1 MKVPFQ
7 RRCRPGPVP
16 GAEKNLARGLGKG
29 GGFTL
34 MEIMIVVGIMGILL
48 TMGVPIVYR
57 AWNKAPMTKAISEVV
72 EACSSAR
79 AQAIMQGRQVDLVF
93 SPRERPPRFA
103 VSGST
108 APAQTAQQSGVVSA
122 VAPTVSLASTGNS
135 GQLPDSIAI
144 EMLDIN
150 KLRHDFMNDESARVR
165 FFPNG
170 TCDELTLILV
180 SDRGERRELLLEVTT
195 GLATVESNPLKF
207 R

>member
-1 MKVPFQ
+1 MSPTSTELLRPYAVGQVSRPS
-7 RRCRPGPVP
+7 RRDR
-16 GAEKNLARGLGKG
+16 
-29 GGFTL
+29 GFTL
-34 MEIMIVVGIMGILL
+34 IEIMIVVGIMGIIL

-72 EACSSAR
+72 EACSNAR

-93 SPRERPPRFA
+93 YPQDGRFSVSSSPGGGTLAAQMPGAASVVAAPPLM
-103 VSGST
+103 SGS
-108 APAQTAQQSGVVSA
+108 
-122 VAPTVSLASTGNS
+122 GNS
-135 GQLPDSIAI
+135 GKLADSITI

-150 KLRHDFMNDESARVR
+150 KLRHDFRLDESARVR

-180 SDRGERRELLLEVTT
+180 SERAERCEILLEVTT
-195 GLATVESNPLKF
+195 SLAEVEWDPSKF

>member
-1 MKVPFQ
+1 M
-7 RRCRPGPVP
+7 
-16 GAEKNLARGLGKG
+16 NGLCNSCPCKG
-29 GGFTL
+29 TRQEGRVSLREGFTL

-48 TMGVPIVYR
+48 TMGVPVVYR

-79 AQAIMQGRQVDLVF
+79 AQAIMQGREVDLMF
-93 SPRERPPRFA
+93 YPRDKRFA
-103 VSGST
+103 VSGSAGGGST
-108 APAQTAQQSGVVSA
+108 SAKAGNSGVATV

-150 KLRHDFMNDESARVR
+150 KLRHDFMNDETARVR

-170 TCDELTLILV
+170 TCDELTLILL
-180 SDRGERRELLLEVTT
+180 SDRGERREILLEITT
-195 GLATVESNPLKF
+195 GLATVESDPLKF